1 MPEEWPRVT
10 HNGQGAPAGAA
21 AIATALADAGTTVV
35 FGLPGGGPNL
45 DVVGAAAQAGLRFVL
60 AHTETAAVIM
70 AATYADL
77 TGRPGAAVVTR
88 GPGLA
93 SAVNGIAHAALD
105 RLPVVVIAD
114 TVRLA
119 DAGRVSHQRLD
130 QAALGAV
137 VAKAVVTIGRD
148 RTGEAAAAAAAV
160 RLALMPPAGPVL
172 ALMDDSA
179 LSDPGMSDPG
189 MSDSGGERS
198 GQASDDGVAVLAQA
212 LRGSRRPVIMLGTG
226 AIAHTAAIRSAL
238 AGRGIPAL
246 HTYRARGIV
255 PDSAAEA
262 AGLVTGGT
270 MEWPLLAAADLIVGL
285 GVDEAE
291 MIPAAWDYPAP
302 VLLVAG
308 YPPNAPGSA
317 YFPRATALDI
327 PLPAAIAVLANRHGE
342 HDWPPGVGQIARSQ
356 SALRLS
362 EAAAAR
368 PGFLSPVQVVSVVR
382 AHVPGETVVTVDAGA
397 HMLAV
402 MPLWEVTE
410 PRRLLISSGLATMGF
425 ALPAAIAAALCA
437 PARLVVAFT
446 GDGGLGMT
454 LAEIETAARLR
465 LRIAVVVF
473 NDGDAQPD
481 QDQAAVGW
489 PGRGRG
495 GRLRAG
501 FVRPCGAGVGRRGR
515 GGQHREGADR
525 RAFRRVRPGRSHR
538 HRRPGG
544 PGGLSRDHG
553 SEPWRSRPPA
563 VPERS
568 NRKEY
573 PVSITVAK
581 FKDVAEGTQ
590 PGQFTIGER
599 EAVSSLTDLDPS
611 FKRLLDEPVTA
622 VVAVTGRDEYPN
634 LTPVWFD
641 YEGDTVLLNLATHRK
656 KVDWLRKAPYAT
668 FLLMNPA
675 NAYHWIS
682 IKTVLKREISED
694 DPAEGQRVTDQLDRI
709 WVKYTGNEPPYAL
722 RDPSINERRV
732 LFEMEVVKVATFGRP

>member
-382 AHVPGETVVTVDAGA
+382 AHVPRETVVTVDAGA

-473 NDGDAQPD
+473 NDGALSLIKIKQRSAGQGGTEAVDFGPVSYARAAQALGAAA
-481 QDQAAVGW
+481 AAVSTEKELTAALSAAS
-489 PGRGRG
+489 GRDGPTVIDVQVDPAAYPAIMDLSRGEAGRRPFPSAATVRSIQC
-495 GRLRAG
+495 RLPWRSSRMSPRAPSLASSRSAS
-501 FVRPCGAGVGRRGR
+501 VRPC
-515 GGQHREGADR
+515 
-525 RAFRRVRPGRSHR
+525 RA
-538 HRRPGG
+538 
-544 PGGLSRDHG
+544 
-553 SEPWRSRPPA
+553 
-563 VPERS
+563 
-568 NRKEY
+568 
-573 PVSITVAK
+573 
-581 FKDVAEGTQ
+581 
-590 PGQFTIGER
+590 
-599 EAVSSLTDLDPS
+599 
-611 FKRLLDEPVTA
+611 
-622 VVAVTGRDEYPN
+622 
-634 LTPVWFD
+634 
-641 YEGDTVLLNLATHRK
+641 
-656 KVDWLRKAPYAT
+656 
-668 FLLMNPA
+668 
-675 NAYHWIS
+675 
-682 IKTVLKREISED
+682 
-694 DPAEGQRVTDQLDRI
+694 
-709 WVKYTGNEPPYAL
+709 
-722 RDPSINERRV
+722 
-732 LFEMEVVKVATFGRP
+732 

>member
-1 MPEEWPRVT
+1 MADIGQRQAVGGRTLPRRSRVT
-10 HNGQGAPAGAA
+10 HNSQGAPAGAA
-21 AIATALADAGTTVV
+21 AIVTALAEAGTRVV

-45 DVVGAAAQAGLRFVL
+45 DVVGAAALAGLRFVL
-60 AHTETAAVIM
+60 ARTETAAVIM

-77 TGRPGAAVVTR
+77 TGRPGVAVVTR

-105 RLPVVVIAD
+105 RVPVVVIAD

-119 DAGRVSHQRLD
+119 DSGRISHQRLD
-130 QAALGAV
+130 QAALGEV

-148 RTGEAAAAAAAV
+148 RTGEAAAAAV
-160 RLALMPPAGPVL
+160 RLALMSPAGPVL

-179 LSDPGMSDPG
+179 ISDPGVSHPG
-189 MSDSGGERS
+189 GAPGPERP
-198 GQASDDGVAVLAQA
+198 GRAADDGAQRDAAVLAQA
-212 LRGSRRPVIMLGTG
+212 LRRSRRPVIMLGTG

-255 PDSAAEA
+255 PDSTAEA

-308 YPPNAPGSA
+308 YPPNRPGPA
-317 YFPRATALDI
+317 YFPGATALGI
-327 PLPAAIAVLANRHGE
+327 PLPAAIGGLANHPGE
-342 HDWPPGVGQIARSQ
+342 HDWPPGVGQIARTQ

-382 AHVPGETVVTVDAGA
+382 SHVPRETVVTVDAGA

-410 PRRLLISSGLATMGF
+410 PHRLLISSGLATMGF

-473 NDGDAQPD
+473 NDGALSLIKIKQRPAGQGGAEAVDFGPVSYAGAAQALGATAVPVSTE
-481 QDQAAVGW
+481 QELASALSAAS
-489 PGRGRG
+489 GRDGPTVIDVQLDPAG
-495 GRLRAG
+495 YRAIM
-501 FVRPCGAGVGRRGR
+501 
-515 GGQHREGADR
+515 E
-525 RAFRRVRPGRSHR
+525 
-538 HRRPGG
+538 
-544 PGGLSRDHG
+544 LSRG
-553 SEPWRSRPPA
+553 EAGRQPVPA
-563 VPERS
+563 Q
-568 NRKEY
+568 
-573 PVSITVAK
+573 
-581 FKDVAEGTQ
+581 Q
-590 PGQFTIGER
+590 P
-599 EAVSSLTDLDPS
+599 
-611 FKRLLDEPVTA
+611 
-622 VVAVTGRDEYPN
+622 
-634 LTPVWFD
+634 
-641 YEGDTVLLNLATHRK
+641 
-656 KVDWLRKAPYAT
+656 
-668 FLLMNPA
+668 
-675 NAYHWIS
+675 
-682 IKTVLKREISED
+682 
-694 DPAEGQRVTDQLDRI
+694 
-709 WVKYTGNEPPYAL
+709 
-722 RDPSINERRV
+722 
-732 LFEMEVVKVATFGRP
+732 